1 MDDVLRARSFFEK
14 NDIFMI
20 EEPIRSDDIAG
31 YRRLTREMG
40 GIRVAGIESEQGV
53 SRFGEMIATDTMD
66 VVQASLGWAGGF
78 TGCRKIASTAQVFDK
93 LYTPHSFFSAVM
105 TAANIQ
111 FAASQVNIPFIE
123 AEENE
128 NPLRTE
134 LLRAQIE
141 TDGHMN
147 YLVTDKPGL
156 GIELNWDVVDKY
168 MMH

>member
-1 MDDVLRARSFFEK
+1 
-14 NDIFMI
+14 
-20 EEPIRSDDIAG
+20 
-31 YRRLTREMG
+31 
-40 GIRVAGIESEQGV
+40 
-53 SRFGEMIATDTMD
+53 MD

-78 TGCRKIASTAQVFDK
+78 TGCRNIASTAHAFNK

-134 LLRAQIE
+134 LLKEPIE
-141 TDGHMN
+141 TDEHMN
-147 YLVTDKPGL
+147 YYITDKPGL
-156 GIELNWDVVDKY
+156 GIELDLDVIEKY
-168 MMH
+168 IIK